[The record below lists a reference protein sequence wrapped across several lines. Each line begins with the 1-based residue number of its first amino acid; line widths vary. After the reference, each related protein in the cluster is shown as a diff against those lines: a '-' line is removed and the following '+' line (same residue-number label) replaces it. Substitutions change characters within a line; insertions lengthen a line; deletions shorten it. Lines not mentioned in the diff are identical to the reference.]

1 MKNLLLVL
9 FVMAS
14 FCSYGQ
20 STEYEMKELQGE
32 WTNSRD
38 TTKFILIKDSSWTFF
53 DSKDKDTIG
62 EEYLFKIEVV
72 VEDKIIYEYIILY
85 KLTSSESIKFE
96 INDLFNENVFFMFN
110 VSDGSQISYK
120 RKNKSFN

>member
-1 MKNLLLVL
+1 MKNLLLIL
-9 FVMAS
+9 FVLAS

-38 TTKFILIKDSSWTFF
+38 TTKFVIIKDSSWTFF
-53 DSKDKDTIG
+53 DSKDKDAIG
-62 EEYLFKIEVV
+62 EAYFFKIDEV

-85 KLTSSESIKFE
+85 KLTSSETIKFE
-96 INDLFNENVFFMFN
+96 INDLFKENVFLC
-110 VSDGSQISYK
+110 S
-120 RKNKSFN
+120 R